1 MEVVGADGDIS
12 MVGQSGVGFHFDWLA
27 FDKTHVVSK
36 SDGRPYTW
44 KSAADGQII
53 LGLW

>member
-1 MEVVGADGDIS
+1 MNADGDIS
-12 MVGQSGVGFHFDWLA
+12 MVGQSGVGFHFAWLA

-36 SDGRPYTW
+36 SDDEPYMW
-44 KSAADGQII
+44 KSAADGSMI